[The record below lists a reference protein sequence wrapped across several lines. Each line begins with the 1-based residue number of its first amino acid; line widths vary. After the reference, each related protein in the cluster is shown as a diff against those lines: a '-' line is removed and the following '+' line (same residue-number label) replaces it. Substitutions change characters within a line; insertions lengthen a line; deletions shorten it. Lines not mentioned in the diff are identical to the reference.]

1 MGSGKS
7 STGRKIASSLQ
18 WKFADTDRIVEDQEG
33 ASVQELFD
41 LRGEEYFRQA
51 ETRALMTVSERSR
64 TVVACGGGTPC
75 STENMEIMKST
86 GVTVY
91 LKLPVGALASR
102 LLKSRTKRPLL
113 QGTDPDGM
121 AEKVQEL
128 LDHRSGW
135 YEQADL
141 VLETMNQTPED
152 ITSAI
157 AGLVRSR
164 GAYL

>member
-7 STGRKIASSLQ
+7 STGRKIASSLH
-18 WKFADTDRIVEDQEG
+18 WSFVDTDKIVEEQEG
-33 ASVQELFD
+33 ASVPELFD
-41 LRGEEYFRQA
+41 RKGEEYFRKA
-51 ETRALMTVSERSR
+51 ETRALRTVSERSR
-64 TVVACGGGTPC
+64 TVIACGGGTPC
-75 STENMEIMKST
+75 SAENIQIMKST

-91 LKLPVGALASR
+91 LKLPAGTLASR

-113 QGTDPDGM
+113 RGVEATGM
-121 AEKVQEL
+121 TERVQEL
-128 LDHRSGW
+128 LDLRTGW

-141 VLETMNQTPED
+141 VLEAMSRTVEEM
-152 ITSAI
+152 TSDI